1 LNHPEWHSALWVR
14 ANVMDEKHIYYELL
28 VLRTKRGDL
37 SAVEEIVR
45 HWERQ
50 LFYYVRGLVGR
61 EQDAWDILQETWLRV
76 VRDIG
81 SLRDP
86 KALSA
91 WLYTVARN
99 RALTHMRDSSREE
112 LMAECG
118 EDLAQAPE
126 NGDLS
131 FEDAE
136 AIHSA
141 LSKLTLP
148 HREVLTLYFMED
160 LSIDE
165 IASVLRCPTG
175 TIKSRLHFAKRALKA
190 ILQQEGIR

>member
-1 LNHPEWHSALWVR
+1 VR
-14 ANVMDEKHIYYELL
+14 ANTVDEKQIYYELL
-28 VLRTKRGDL
+28 VLRTKRGDP

-45 HWERQ
+45 RWERQ

-61 EQDAWDILQETWLRV
+61 EQDAWDVLQETWLRV
-76 VRDIG
+76 MRDIG

-86 KALSA
+86 GALSA
-91 WLYTVARN
+91 WLYTIARN
-99 RALTHMRDSSREE
+99 RALSHMRRSIREE
-112 LMAECG
+112 LHADCE
-118 EDLAQAPE
+118 EELAQVPE
-126 NGDLS
+126 NGDFS

-141 LSKLTLP
+141 LGKLALP

-165 IASVLRCPTG
+165 IASVLQCPTG
-175 TIKSRLHFAKRALKA
+175 TIKSRLHFAKRALKT